1 MPVGEELKFKFRY
14 ILLKNEGKQAN
25 IFRRAG
31 EDKDMI
37 GRFRSGDE
45 IFYGEIENGR
55 VYSNVSVSGGIF
67 ELSEL
72 RVLPP
77 SSPSKIVCV
86 GLNYRDHA
94 KELSMEI
101 PDTPVLFLKPPS
113 AVIGHGDKIIY
124 PASSSRVDYEAELA
138 VVIGKRCK
146 NISASKAE
154 DVIAGYTCFND
165 LTARDLQQKDGQW
178 TRAKS
183 FDTFAA
189 FGPYLVSSD
198 EFDVSDAQ
206 ISCRVNG
213 ETRQESSTSNLIFDI
228 PYLIEFISEIMT
240 LEVGDVITTGTPP
253 GVGELQRG
261 DTVEVEIQ
269 GIGILRN
276 EVI

>member
-1 MPVGEELKFKFRY
+1 
-14 ILLKNEGKQAN
+14 
-25 IFRRAG
+25 
-31 EDKDMI
+31 MI
-37 GRFRSGDE
+37 GRFRSGDN

-55 VYSNVSVSGGIF
+55 VYPNGVTSVGTF

-77 SSPSKIVCV
+77 SFPSKIVCV
-86 GLNYRDHA
+86 GLNYKDHA
-94 KELSMEI
+94 EELSMGLPE
-101 PDTPVLFLKPPS
+101 TPVLFLKPPS

-146 NISASKAE
+146 NISAEKAE

-165 LTARDLQQKDGQW
+165 VTARDLQQKDGQW

-189 FGPYLVSSD
+189 LGPYIVSTEEID
-198 EFDVSDAQ
+198 ITDAK
-206 ISCRVNG
+206 IFCRVDG
-213 ETRQESSTSNLIFDI
+213 ETRQASSTSNLIFDI
-228 PYLIEFISEIMT
+228 PYLIEFITEIMT
-240 LEVGDVITTGTPP
+240 LEVGDVIATGTPS
-253 GVGELQRG
+253 GVGEMQRG

-269 GIGILRN
+269 GIGTLRN
-276 EVI
+276 EVV

>member
-1 MPVGEELKFKFRY
+1 
-14 ILLKNEGKQAN
+14 
-25 IFRRAG
+25 
-31 EDKDMI
+31 MI
-37 GRFRSGDE
+37 GRFRSGDNV
-45 IFYGEIENGR
+45 FYGEIEDGR
-55 VYSNVSVSGGIF
+55 VYPNGGISAGAF

-77 SSPSKIVCV
+77 SFPSKIVCV
-86 GLNYRDHA
+86 GLNYKDHA
-94 KELSMEI
+94 EEFSMEVPENPI
-101 PDTPVLFLKPPS
+101 LFLKPPS

-165 LTARDLQQKDGQW
+165 ITARDPQQKDGQW

-189 FGPYLVSSD
+189 FGPYIVST
-198 EFDVSDAQ
+198 EEIDVADAK
-206 ISCRVNG
+206 IACRVNG
-213 ETRQESSTSNLIFDI
+213 EIRQSSSTSNLIFDI

-240 LEVGDVITTGTPP
+240 LEVGDVIATGTPP
-253 GVGELQRG
+253 GVGELHRG

-269 GIGILRN
+269 GIGTLRN
-276 EVI
+276 EVV